1 MTLSR
6 SVLAV
11 LALAVVSGGAPA
23 AFAAKPPRKDC
34 IYRREISTMRVV
46 DNKHVYIK
54 ASASRH
60 YLLTMDARCQ
70 GLDDARKIGVVESSP
85 RVCGDG
91 TSLLA
96 FEDTMAG
103 PMQCRIAT
111 IEQVKSL
118 ADAEELAAAEVR
130 ASPEP

>member
-1 MTLSR
+1 MTLRR

-11 LALAVVSGGAPA
+11 LALAIVSGGAPA

-34 IYRREISTMRVV
+34 IYRREISTMRAL
-46 DNKHVYIK
+46 DEKHVYIK

-60 YLLTMDARCQ
+60 YLLTMDGRCQ
-70 GLDDARKIGVVESSP
+70 GLDEARKLGVVEASP

-96 FEDTMAG
+96 FEHTAAG
-103 PMQCRIAT
+103 PMRCRIAT

-118 ADAEELAAAEVR
+118 ADAEELASEEVP
-130 ASPEP
+130 ASPAP